1 MTMTKN
7 LSVYYH
13 IWSPGGTDLWKL
25 MVDEQLKRIYRN
37 GLTESASIYCAINGP
52 QANRIAEYIS
62 IYDWLN
68 VLDVS
73 IDESEYE
80 GFTLKRAYE
89 EAHFN
94 PDLKAVAYLHT
105 KGISHMCGVRD
116 HYSDRKFRAVNSWRH
131 QMEWGILDR
140 WKEAVEKLDE
150 YQVSGVNYCLDPWP
164 HMSGNFW
171 WARADYLKT
180 LIHPTRDRFPNDNRD
195 FGPIQRMNF
204 EKWIGLNNPKSFSF
218 YNAPFSYDFKGMIP
232 DVQPTPPGEPHWFW
246 LYRDDIEPY
255 YRKEG
260 K

>member
-1 MTMTKN
+1 
-7 LSVYYH
+7 
-13 IWSPGGTDLWKL
+13 

-37 GLTESASIYCAINGP
+37 GLPEEASIYCAINGP
-52 QANRIAEYIS
+52 QANRIAEYVS
-62 IYDWLN
+62 IYNWLT

-73 IDESEYE
+73 IDESQYE
-80 GFTLKRAYE
+80 GFTLKKLYE
-89 EAHFN
+89 ETHFN

-140 WKEAVEKLDE
+140 WKEAVDKLDE

-171 WARADYLKT
+171 WARSDYVKT
-180 LIHPTRDRFPNDNRD
+180 LIHPTRDRFPNDSRD

-218 YNAPFSYDFKGMIP
+218 YNAPFSYDFKGMKP
-232 DVQPTPPGEPHWFW
+232 DIQPTPPGEPHWFW

-260 K
+260 N